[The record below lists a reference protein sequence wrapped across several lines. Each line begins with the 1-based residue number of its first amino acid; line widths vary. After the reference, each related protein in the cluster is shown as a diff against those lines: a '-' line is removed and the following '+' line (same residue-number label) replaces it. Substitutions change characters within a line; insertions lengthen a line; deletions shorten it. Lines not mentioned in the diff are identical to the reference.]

1 MIAGVDEVGRGPL
14 VGPVVVAAVILN
26 PERRIEGLADSKTLS
41 ESKRRALYDE
51 IIEKAE
57 AYSVQSLSAA
67 EVDRLNILQATFEGM
82 RRSVLAL
89 PVQPTH
95 VLIDGNK
102 VPPGLAIPA
111 EAVVKGDQKK
121 ASISAASILAKVTR
135 DDWCMG
141 YHEHFP
147 AYGFDRHKGYPTAE
161 HLAMLREYGPTPEHR
176 VSFKPVAQYSLF

>member
-89 PVQPTH
+89 PVQPTY

-111 EAVVKGDQKK
+111 SAVVKGDQKK
-121 ASISAASILAKVTR
+121 ARFRRLLFWQKSPAMTGVWGIMSAIRRMDSIDT
-135 DDWCMG
+135 
-141 YHEHFP
+141 
-147 AYGFDRHKGYPTAE
+147 
-161 HLAMLREYGPTPEHR
+161 R
-176 VSFKPVAQYSLF
+176 VSHRSAFSNVARIWPNARASRQL

>member
-111 EAVVKGDQKK
+111 EAVVKGIRKRHPFQRLLFWQKSP
-121 ASISAASILAKVTR
+121 AMTGVWGIAALSGVWIRSTQGVS
-135 DDWCMG
+135 
-141 YHEHFP
+141 
-147 AYGFDRHKGYPTAE
+147 
-161 HLAMLREYGPTPEHR
+161 HR
-176 VSFKPVAQYSLF
+176 